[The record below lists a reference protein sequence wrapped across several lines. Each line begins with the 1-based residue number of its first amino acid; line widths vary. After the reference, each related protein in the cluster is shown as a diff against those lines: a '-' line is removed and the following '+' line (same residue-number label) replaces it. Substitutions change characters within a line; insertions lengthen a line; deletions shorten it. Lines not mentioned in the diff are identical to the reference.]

1 MSYDY
6 LKTNNANKYFEKQA
20 DIIKQTKSKKILD
33 IGCGGSRVN
42 EFLKGYSYTLVGIDN
57 DSEEIELCHEEYT
70 DNQNL
75 EFICCDAIEFIKDNR
90 ENYDC
95 VIVSGFL
102 YYLQQG
108 WFQGLTPDTFVDMIV
123 ESTGATT
130 VIVAE
135 PRPSIPFKT
144 PNFTTL
150 FSNYAYQ
157 AWFFELDMHM
167 GERMV
172 FMFSTD
178 RKRPILERK
187 IKADFAEESAHAHAK
202 QIDWTEDRLLHNVYI
217 MNTETFDDVKLS
229 TTPIKNYIG
238 VCGGMKAVYKAFLDY
253 KKYKHDFTMTW
264 VDVVPSALH
273 YRQWWDEMYPLYKN
287 HDSILDTYKE
297 QVNPLV
303 QYVTDNDKVDNLL
316 TDDRLQF
323 GTDVEWEEFIE
334 VYKTVPKSYMRV
346 DAVNDIKLFNN
357 MLSTL
362 KGKKWFWYSNIHDWH
377 QFRFTEAQFDTW
389 TKYLKSRNSGLTL
402 LGKVPP
408 FTSSK

>member
-6 LKTNNANKYFEKQA
+6 LKTNSADQYFEKQA

-33 IGCGGSRVN
+33 IGCGRSRVN
-42 EFLKGYSYTLVGIDN
+42 EFLAGYDYTLFGIDN
-57 DSEEIELCHEEYT
+57 DSEEIEQCHETYI
-70 DNQNL
+70 DNPNL
-75 EFICCDAIEFIKDNR
+75 EFICCDAIEFIKNNR
-90 ENYDC
+90 EHYDC

-108 WFQGLTPDTFVDMIV
+108 WFQGLTPHTFVDMIV

-135 PRPSIPFKT
+135 PRPSKSFKS
-144 PNFTTL
+144 PDFMPL
-150 FSNYAYQ
+150 FSSYAYQ
-157 AWFFELDMHM
+157 AWFFELDMRM

-187 IKADFAEESAHAHAK
+187 VKADFANKSTHEHDK
-202 QIDWTEDRLLHNVYI
+202 QIDWTADRLLHNVYI
-217 MNTETFDDVKLS
+217 KNTETFDDIKLS
-229 TTPIKNYIG
+229 TQPIKNYIG

-253 KKYKHDFTMTW
+253 KKHKHNFTMTW
-264 VDVVPSALH
+264 IDVVPSALH
-273 YRQWWDEMYPLYKN
+273 YRQWWDETYPVYKN
-287 HDSILDTYKE
+287 HDSVLESYQLEVDAD
-297 QVNPLV
+297 V
-303 QYVTDNDKVDNLL
+303 QYIKDAGTVDKLL

-323 GTDVEWEEFIE
+323 GTDAEWEEFIK

-346 DAVNDIKLFNN
+346 DAVNDIKIFNT
-357 MLSTL
+357 MLATL
-362 KGKKWFWYSNIHDWH
+362 EGSKWFWYSNIHDWH

-389 TKYLKSRNSGLTL
+389 TKYLKSRNAGLTL